1 MPAKLTTS
9 PSPDDF
15 FPNLMKS
22 PLFIAIICA
31 VSAIFFIIVGA
42 VVFQCFRSPLPPH
55 KRCYRS
61 TEHHNGTRTVL
72 TKGTTYEEPQNWNEI
87 LGQNL
92 LPDPTMPIANGNPY
106 SRGNDLSMS
115 YLSTKNDDI
124 RSSHADSINMHHQQ
138 TPDIQSGKS
147 FILLLFNPCGEK
159 DQLIVNLN

>member
-1 MPAKLTTS
+1 
-9 PSPDDF
+9 
-15 FPNLMKS
+15 
-22 PLFIAIICA
+22 
-31 VSAIFFIIVGA
+31 
-42 VVFQCFRSPLPPH
+42 
-55 KRCYRS
+55 
-61 TEHHNGTRTVL
+61 VL

-92 LPDPTMPIANGNPY
+92 LPDPTMPISNGNPY

-147 FILLLFNPCGEK
+147 FILFE
-159 DQLIVNLN
+159 

>member
-1 MPAKLTTS
+1 MISSLTSSNRRFLSRLSAPFPQYSSSSSELSYFSAFARHCRLINDVTGTWAILFTS
-9 PSPDDF
+9 
-15 FPNLMKS
+15 NNCQ
-22 PLFIAIICA
+22 I
-31 VSAIFFIIVGA
+31 
-42 VVFQCFRSPLPPH
+42 
-55 KRCYRS
+55 RS

-72 TKGTTYEEPQNWNEI
+72 TKGTTYEEPQKWNEI

-92 LPDPTMPIANGNPY
+92 LPDPTMPISNGNPY

-147 FILLLFNPCGEK
+147 FILF
-159 DQLIVNLN
+159 Q